1 MDPSDDVVWTVV
13 WFIFMYHMLFAPS
26 ECKCKKEEFYQS
38 TVGDIRNRK

>member
-26 ECKCKKEEFYQS
+26 KCKCDKPYQT
-38 TVGDIRNRK
+38 TVGSIRNRK